1 MKALSGTLIRL
12 HVRRL
17 IVASI
22 VICVLGNACR
32 KSVVVSRQSYVCP
45 SLKCTGAMLCTYCP
59 LLGQLTFS
67 YAPSTSVVPNGE
79 EVHTAVFPVIQLFKP
94 SEKDDLSLIKS
105 PLCLFVSVPYGPSL
119 YQVVEWAGDLGRVGC
134 ENLSLSREFKNTCIS
149 FIFADPGCCGI
160 FSVTLSGVIH
170 VLPDHITPRNLTAI
184 LVPR

>member
-1 MKALSGTLIRL
+1 MQEICCGFRAVIF
-12 HVRRL
+12 
-17 IVASI
+17 ASLPEMYR
-22 VICVLGNACR
+22 CNA
-32 KSVVVSRQSYVCP
+32 VYLLP
-45 SLKCTGAMLCTYCP
+45 SLGSIDIFICHE
-59 LLGQLTFS
+59 
-67 YAPSTSVVPNGE
+67 TSVVPNGE